1 MQIIGGIFPWILMYV
16 VVGVATAFGID
27 NIKWWMYIPIVI
39 FWPILF
45 AIFILFLIY
54 AIVAGCCIEIGQML
68 KRWKI
73 FGSR

>member
-1 MQIIGGIFPWILMYV
+1 MYLMIGI
-16 VVGVATAFGID
+16 ATAFGID
-27 NIKWWMYIPIVI
+27 NVKWWMYIPIVL

-45 AIFILFLIY
+45 VIFILFLIY
-54 AIVAGCCIEIGQML
+54 AIIAGSCIEIGQML